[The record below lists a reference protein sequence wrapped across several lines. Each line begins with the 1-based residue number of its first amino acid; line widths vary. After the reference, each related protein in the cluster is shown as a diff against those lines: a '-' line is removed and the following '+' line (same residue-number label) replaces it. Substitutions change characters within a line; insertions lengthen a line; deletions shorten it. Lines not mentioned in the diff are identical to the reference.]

1 MTYDVES
8 DIFKPY
14 GFDSCSK
21 WTVNT
26 GATAGTKFLAY
37 SHILDSTVV
46 RDKTATYPVS
56 LYFYVSLDCNVNFSL
71 VLKHDNSWVS
81 TYKGTALNINDST
94 KGKVACYA
102 QTKYNR
108 WVNLYHV
115 LS

>member
-37 SHILDSTVV
+37 SYILDTSA
-46 RDKTATYPVS
+46 RDKTATYSVS
-56 LYFYVSLDCNVNFSL
+56 LYFYVSSDCNANFSL
-71 VLKHDNSWVS
+71 VLEHDNSWVS
-81 TYKGTALNINDST
+81 TYKGTASNINDST
-94 KGKVACYA
+94 KRKV
-102 QTKYNR
+102 T
-108 WVNLYHV
+108 
-115 LS
+115 